1 MIEINENTRLTDILD
16 EYPWIKDE
24 LPKIDKKFKLLKTP
38 IGKVMMRKADV
49 SEMSRRSGMSIDEII
64 SMLNNLIKNH

>member
-38 IGKVMMRKADV
+38 IGKVMMRKVDV
-49 SEMSRRSGMSIDEII
+49 SEMSRRSGMSVDEII

>member
-1 MIEINENTRLTDILD
+1 MIEINENTRLMDILD

-49 SEMSRRSGMSIDEII
+49 SEMSRRSGMSVDEII
-64 SMLNNLIKNH
+64 NMLNDLIKNH

>member
-1 MIEINENTRLTDILD
+1 MIEINENTRLMDILD
-16 EYPWIKDE
+16 EYPWLKDE

-49 SEMSRRSGMSIDEII
+49 SEMSRRSVMSVDEII
-64 SMLNNLIKNH
+64 SMLNDLIKNH

>member
-38 IGKVMMRKADV
+38 IGRVMMRKVDV
-49 SEMSRRSGMSIDEII
+49 SEMSRRSGMSVDEII

>member
-49 SEMSRRSGMSIDEII
+49 SEMSRRSGMSVDEII
-64 SMLNNLIKNH
+64 NMLNDLIKNH

>member
-1 MIEINENTRLTDILD
+1 MIEINENTRLMDILD

-38 IGKVMMRKADV
+38 IGKVMMGKADV
-49 SEMSRRSGMSIDEII
+49 SEMSRRSGMSVDEII
-64 SMLNNLIKNH
+64 NMLNDLIKNH